1 MLCMYAHMHMHTPA
15 CIHEHTHGT
24 SIHMYMYLYSH
35 MQCYTFAYIHTVSE
49 DYRFVGG
56 NFVFLPS
63 TMPLQYRCFNVSI
76 LDDLSFESTEQLS
89 VNLSTNV
96 SRVNLITT
104 SILIEIRD
112 NDTITVGLN
121 QTDFAIVE
129 ELQSGGVSFTVCTV
143 LTGRL
148 EKTVVVHLSS
158 QPISSAGK
166 QLVQIG
172 GASI

>member
-24 SIHMYMYLYSH
+24 SIHMYLYSH
-35 MQCYTFAYIHTVSE
+35 IQCYTFAYMHTVSE
-49 DYRFVGG
+49 DYRFASG

-63 TMPLQYRCFNVSI
+63 TMPSQYRCFNVSI
-76 LDDLSFESTEQLS
+76 LDDLTFESTEQLS

-112 NDTITVGLN
+112 NDNITVGLN
-121 QTDFAIVE
+121 QTDFAVVE
-129 ELQSGGVSFTVCTV
+129 ELQSGDVSFTVCTV

-158 QPISSAGK
+158 QPISAAGK
-166 QLVQIG
+166 Q
-172 GASI
+172 SR